1 MGFRYTRGSLSRTSE
16 VGAPCGIHFFI
27 FLEVFTIYN
36 NQKPV
41 KKDDTLINEDI
52 RVKEVLVIGA
62 DGTTLGVKPTREAIY
77 LANREGLDLVMVA
90 PMATPPVCKLLDYSK
105 FRYEQQR
112 KAREAKKNQHIMDIK
127 EVRLTAVIDT
137 HDFETKTRNGYKFLA
152 DGDKLKISVR
162 LPNRAGVIL
171 IQQGKD
177 VLNKFAAFCAE
188 VGDQERDIVHEGR
201 NLIMVLAPKKR

>member
-1 MGFRYTRGSLSRTSE
+1 M
-16 VGAPCGIHFFI
+16 GAPCGIHFFH
-27 FLEVFTIYN
+27 LQEVFPIYN
-36 NQKPV
+36 NQKPI

-127 EVRLTAVIDT
+127 EIRLTAVIDT
-137 HDFETKTRNGYKFLA
+137 HDFETKIRNGAKFLA

-162 LPNRAGVIL
+162 LPNRAGAIL

-177 VLNKFAAFCAE
+177 VLNKFAASCTE
-188 VGDQERDIVHEGR
+188 VGDQEKEIIHEGR
-201 NLIMVLAPKKR
+201 NLIMVLAPKKK